1 MRSFVRNPDNNSGN
15 TLKLKEIKNSD
26 GRELN
31 LMATRNYSSSTVTHM
46 RSHNKCP
53 WTLGD
58 STALDGLA
66 WTGQQEWIDYV
77 VCVLAQQVDNTNEAI
92 STVGKNLKL

>member
-46 RSHNKCP
+46 RSHNKYP
-53 WTLGD
+53 
-58 STALDGLA
+58 SMRNGLL
-66 WTGQQEWIDYV
+66 
-77 VCVLAQQVDNTNEAI
+77 VLAQGMRGCLVSRLWNGNKVVNTF
-92 STVGKNLKL
+92 

>member
-53 WTLGD
+53 
-58 STALDGLA
+58 SMRNGLL
-66 WTGQQEWIDYV
+66 ELYSHRECV
-77 VCVLAQQVDNTNEAI
+77 VVWSAGCGMVN
-92 STVGKNLKL
+92 